1 MKGKGAS
8 LEKNLLN
15 KKRGFKLAF
24 KPDVF
29 TVLFW
34 IVLVLWCVLFLT
46 LVLWAFIQSFRTD
59 IEFQLDPGGLPKQW
73 KFSNYVDA
81 IAHIHTPVKVDG
93 GGTRE
98 VYLLEMLLYSLLYAI
113 GAPLFAVFTAAMAS
127 YVVAKYNRFKWVSLI
142 FAIVIFTTYVPL
154 SPSLASNIKL
164 LNSLHLYDSMVG
176 MWIWSSGA
184 FGSMFLLYYANFK
197 GVSWTYAEAAFIDGA
212 SHFRVFFQIML
223 PLTKPVFGALF
234 LTTFINIWNDYMT
247 PMIYM
252 PSYPTLSYVAWQI
265 QFTNDNVFSSVPIQ
279 LAGFMLIILPV
290 LLLFIL
296 TKNKVMNSMA
306 VGGIK
311 G

>member
-1 MKGKGAS
+1 MK
-8 LEKNLLN
+8 NDLL
-15 KKRGFKLAF
+15 KKRRKFRFKL

-29 TVLFW
+29 TILLW
-34 IVLVLWCVLFLT
+34 IVLVLWCVVFLT
-46 LVLWAFIQSFRTD
+46 MIIWAFIQSFRTNM
-59 IEFQLDPGGLPKQW
+59 EFYLDPGGLPTQW
-73 KFSNYVDA
+73 KFSNYTDA
-81 IAHIHTPVKVDG
+81 ISNIHTPVKVAG

-98 VYLLEMLLYSLLYAI
+98 VYLLEMLLYSMLYAV

-127 YVVAKYNRFKWVSLI
+127 YVVAKYNRFKWVALI

-164 LNSLHLYDSMVG
+164 LNSLHLYDSMIG

-223 PLTKPVFGALF
+223 PLTKGIFGALF

-252 PSYPTLSYVAWQI
+252 PSYPTLSYAAWKI
-265 QFTNDNVFSSVPIQ
+265 QFSTETVFSIVPVR
-279 LAGFMLIILPV
+279 LAGLMLIILPV
-290 LLLFIL
+290 LLLFML

>member
-1 MKGKGAS
+1 MKEI
-8 LEKNLLN
+8 L
-15 KKRGFKLAF
+15 KKRKRKFKLKIKA
-24 KPDVF
+24 DLF
-29 TVLFW
+29 TVISW
-34 IVLVLWCVLFLT
+34 IVLLLWCIAFLVM
-46 LVLWAFIQSFRTD
+46 LVWAFIQSFKTNM
-59 IEFQLDPGGLPKQW
+59 EFYLDPGGLPKKW
-73 KFSNYVDA
+73 EFSNYLIA
-81 IAHIHTPVKVDG
+81 IENIHSPVQVAG

-98 VYLLEMLLYSLLYAI
+98 VYLPEMLLNSLLYAV
-113 GAPLFAVFTAAMAS
+113 GAPFFAVLTASVAS
-127 YVVAKYNRFKWVSLI
+127 YIVAKYNRFKWVSII

-164 LNSLHLYDSMVG
+164 LHSLHLYDSMVG

-223 PLTKPVFGALF
+223 PLTKAVFGALF
-234 LTTFINIWNDYMT
+234 LTSFINIWNDYMT

-252 PSYPTLSYVAWQI
+252 PSYPTLSYAAWKI
-265 QFTNDNVFSSVPIQ
+265 QFSTETVFAVVPVR
-279 LAGFMLIILPV
+279 LAGLMLVILPV
-290 LLLFIL
+290 LILFIL
-296 TKNKVMNSMA
+296 TKNKLMTSMS